1 MHQVQNLSC
10 PHHVVLPI
18 HAESIAHQTMV
29 DLVAFLVHLVDLAA
43 LLALQG
49 LVFLD
54 LLEQTLTHG
63 SISILIEMQQKA

>member
-1 MHQVQNLSC
+1 
-10 PHHVVLPI
+10 
-18 HAESIAHQTMV
+18 MV